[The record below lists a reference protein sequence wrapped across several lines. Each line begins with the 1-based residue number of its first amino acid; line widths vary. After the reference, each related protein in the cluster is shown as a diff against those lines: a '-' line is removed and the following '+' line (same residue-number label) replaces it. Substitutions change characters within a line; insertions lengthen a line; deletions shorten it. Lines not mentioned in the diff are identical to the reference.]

1 MSNEMIREL
10 NASEIDMVSGAWSLG
25 GGFNLGGGYSS
36 AVTTSIATDMDFSD
50 FTGEFG
56 VVLETNLIGDLLNTI
71 GGAIGGLFSGF
82 SIDLGLGL

>member
-25 GGFNLGGGYSS
+25 GGFNLGGGFSS
-36 AVTTSIATDMDFSD
+36 EVTSFVGTEMNFSD

-56 VVLETNLIGDLLNTI
+56 IGLETDFLGGLLDTI